1 MRYRGR
7 RAGLAPSSDRAARA
21 SRGPGGDGAEPRSER
36 AAQGVGPRRDRGAS
50 PRRAGRCARRPGRAE
65 HLEHGRRLRHRRQ
78 AAGRG
83 GRDRR
88 RRGARHRS
96 SARHRLPDLVGER
109 QSDYRQVAH
118 RDDGGERSG
127 AHRRRRGASRRPGHR
142 RRMRCL
148 LRAFRASSRSA
159 GRRRAPRRFGGEA
172 PAGARAGHR
181 ARRVR
186 EAAAMRTLALLV
198 VVLSSFAVAQDYPT
212 KPVRMVVGFP
222 PGGGTDVVARILA
235 PRLSELL
242 AQALVIDNRPG
253 ATGTVAAGH
262 LAKSLPDGYTLMMG
276 HVSVNAIAPSLFANL
291 PYDVERDFAPIGL
304 AAAAPHLVVV
314 HPSVPVTTLREL
326 IAYLK
331 AQPGQFTF
339 PSAGTGSM
347 PHLAGEIFQRLAGV
361 RLVHV
366 PYKGTGQS
374 MQDLLGGQHIV
385 AFDTMAASGPH
396 ARSGKLRAVAVS
408 TAQRV
413 GSFPDVPTAEEAGL
427 PGYVVTTWYGVFAP
441 AGTPASIVNRLH
453 AELVKAMQTPD
464 VRTKLEGIGADGSVS
479 RTPHEFAQLVR
490 ADSARYA
497 KIVKD
502 IGLKIE

>member
-1 MRYRGR
+1 
-7 RAGLAPSSDRAARA
+7 
-21 SRGPGGDGAEPRSER
+21 
-36 AAQGVGPRRDRGAS
+36 
-50 PRRAGRCARRPGRAE
+50 
-65 HLEHGRRLRHRRQ
+65 
-78 AAGRG
+78 
-83 GRDRR
+83 
-88 RRGARHRS
+88 
-96 SARHRLPDLVGER
+96 
-109 QSDYRQVAH
+109 
-118 RDDGGERSG
+118 
-127 AHRRRRGASRRPGHR
+127 
-142 RRMRCL
+142 
-148 LRAFRASSRSA
+148 
-159 GRRRAPRRFGGEA
+159 
-172 PAGARAGHR
+172 
-181 ARRVR
+181 
-186 EAAAMRTLALLV
+186 MRTLALLA

-242 AQALVIDNRPG
+242 GQAVVIDNRPG

-262 LAKSLPDGYTLMMG
+262 LAKSLPDGYTIMMG

-291 PYDVERDFAPIGL
+291 PYDVERDFAPIGM
-304 AAAAPHLVVV
+304 AAAVPHLVVV

-326 IAYLK
+326 IAHLK
-331 AQPGQFTF
+331 AQPGKFTF
-339 PSAGTGSM
+339 PSAGNGSM
-347 PHLAGEIFQRLAGV
+347 PHLAGEIFQSLAGV

-385 AFDTMAASGPH
+385 AFDTMAASAPH

-441 AGTPASIVNRLH
+441 AGTPTLIVNRLH

-490 ADSARYA
+490 ADTARYA